1 MPIRD
6 GLYKVSF
13 QTQLGTGNGVV
24 VLDGGKMRGGD
35 SIMHYSGTYSQDG
48 DKFSA
53 KVVTGRHSNTPGMCS
68 VFGMDHVN
76 ISVQGTA
83 QGDSAQLRGTAA
95 EAPGVT
101 FQASL
106 GRLGD

>member
-1 MPIRD
+1 MPVRD

-13 QTQLGTGNGVV
+13 QTPLVAGNGVV
-24 VLDGGKMRGGD
+24 TLVDGKLRGGD

-53 KVVTGRHSNTPGMCS
+53 TVVTGRHSSTQGMSS
-68 VFGMDHVN
+68 VFGKDHVN
-76 ISVQGTA
+76 ITLQGTT
-83 QGDSAQLRGTAA
+83 QGDSAQMSGTAA
-95 EAPGVT
+95 EVPGVT

-106 GRLGD
+106 ARLGD

>member
-13 QTQLGTGNGVV
+13 QTPIGTGNGVAV
-24 VLDGGKMRGGD
+24 FDGGKLRGGD

-53 KVVTGRHSNTPGMCS
+53 KVVTGRHSQHAGHEFRVWQRPCEHHPSRHNAGRFGADERDCSRSAWRNIPGLTC
-68 VFGMDHVN
+68 
-76 ISVQGTA
+76 
-83 QGDSAQLRGTAA
+83 
-95 EAPGVT
+95 
-101 FQASL
+101 
-106 GRLGD
+106 